1 MREKREMLRNTFVQ
15 AYSFLSHFFSKLSLK
30 RKDKSFWLSCML
42 LWKFYKLL
50 IDGRV
55 SDYVNS
61 GRCGKLFS
69 SVLLHCYKIFMK
81 TASRQGSLLYIRTC
95 IMLDSNRRLCL
106 IRLLLAIRISWDH
119 FMEYSDSSNYWAV
132 KVNSAD
138 NLNVLYLRSYKS
150 FWLSCIL
157 YWSTYTLLIL
167 NLVMSLWKSGQDDT
181 SICLITCLGHNE
193 QWLNKGVETSWR
205 HCIIGI
211 RLPSRNV
218 LNHRSSSCYN
228 GMGSRK
234 RVPS

>member
-1 MREKREMLRNTFVQ
+1 MQ

-167 NLVMSLWKSGQDDT
+167 NLVMSLWKSGQDDP

-193 QWLNKGVETSWR
+193 QWLKKGDETSWR